1 MELQIKVAQAVHVL
15 NHDSQSCNRVAAN
28 QWLVQFQ
35 QTDLAWDVATSILT
49 SDHHRHH
56 HSFLSDFEVEFFA
69 AQILKRKV
77 SIPSLSALSLS
88 LSLSPPPLY
97 LSLCFG
103 WTSIPLFSQNRHCAF
118 FRPGNASISRVLV
131 WRIMVLIF
139 YLLFVFN
146 PRELSLLKCWP
157 RIAWQRTNFCDAA
170 IQRGLIPVNSNQAG
184 FRYSVV

>member
-1 MELQIKVAQAVHVL
+1 MTLSPATAWLLISGSSSSSRPTLLGMSPPPSSLPIIIVIITPFFPISKSSSSPPRFL
-15 NHDSQSCNRVAAN
+15 SGRSQS
-28 QWLVQFQ
+28 L
-35 QTDLAWDVATSILT
+35 
-49 SDHHRHH
+49 
-56 HSFLSDFEVEFFA
+56 HSL
-69 AQILKRKV
+69 
-77 SIPSLSALSLS
+77 LSLS